1 MPISLHA
8 IEILSDMKDA
18 SFYILCNLALCYC
31 NCENNIRLYYFIFI
45 LYIYIY
51 IYMSYLITDYL
62 IEDSSIALSIE
73 NCSTWRN

>member
-8 IEILSDMKDA
+8 IEIVSDMKDA
-18 SFYILCNLALCYC
+18 SFYMLCNLALFYC

-45 LYIYIY
+45 LYIY
-51 IYMSYLITDYL
+51 MSYLITDYF